1 MDKKT
6 KRFKITLIVLVSIFA
21 LFLFGFG
28 LFMVIYNY
36 DIYTVIF
43 GVVLIIISILIGVGD
58 IILIKKWEPKNKLEV
73 EFGDNPEIKKLQ
85 EEIEEIKRKNNID

>member
-1 MDKKT
+1 MDKKR
-6 KRFKITLIVLVSIFA
+6 KRLKIVLAILVTIFA

-43 GVVLIIISILIGVGD
+43 GVVLIIISLLVGIGD
-58 IILIKKWEPKNKLEV
+58 IVLIKKWEPKDTLEV
-73 EFGDNPEIKKLQ
+73 TYGDNPEIKKL
-85 EEIEEIKRKNNID
+85 EKEIEEIKKKNNV